1 MIIPIK
7 IIKHFFVEITYT
19 EIAVLFNVIKLTL
32 WGAINVDPDV
42 KFHIQNTMESS
53 FKDCLQKGR
62 DLGGGVYESIFTRKF
77 DFENV

>member
-1 MIIPIK
+1 M
-7 IIKHFFVEITYT
+7 
-19 EIAVLFNVIKLTL
+19 LFNVIKLTL

-62 DLGGGVYESIFTRKF
+62 DLGGV
-77 DFENV
+77 